1 MGNIGNTSGVAARMT
16 TDEASREKQQVALS
30 SIAAS
35 AGMTL
40 AKFIAALI
48 TGSLGMLSE
57 SIHSLLDLGA
67 AIMTF
72 FAVRISDKPADD
84 EHHYGHS
91 KIESVSAL
99 VETGLLF
106 VAVVWILYEAVH
118 RLIAGDGEVIS
129 HPLAI
134 VVVVASIAID
144 FFRARALN
152 RVAKATNSE
161 ALAADALHFSTDM
174 WSSAAVLVGLGS
186 VALGWQAGDALAAI
200 VVAVFTGIAGWRLG
214 SSTVNALTDTAPE
227 GAAERIGRIVR
238 GIDGV
243 VELERLRVRPSGATL
258 FVDMEIAVAR
268 TRAITD
274 IAQTKKTVLAA
285 VAEAVPEADV
295 ALIAHPRALD
305 DETVHDRVMVI
316 ARDRGLAIH
325 HLTVQDVVRDGGAAR
340 LAVSVDLELDGRMPL
355 AAAHAVAS
363 ALEQEII
370 AELGDDVEV
379 ETHIEPLL
387 LHGLTGIDAPEP
399 ERTEIAAL
407 LAHAASFG
415 LAEDVHNVRARRS
428 DEGLVVNFHCRFSG
442 ETDVETLHDAID
454 DIERRVRAVRPDIR
468 RAIGHAEPLVGR

>member
-1 MGNIGNTSGVAARMT
+1 MDATMEAT
-16 TDEASREKQQVALS
+16 QASREKAKVALS
-30 SIAAS
+30 SIVAS

-40 AKFIAALI
+40 AKFVAALM

-57 SIHSLLDLGA
+57 SVHSLLDLGA

-72 FAVRISDKPADD
+72 FAVRISDKPADE

-91 KIESVSAL
+91 KVESVSAL

-106 VAVVWILYEAVH
+106 VAVVWILYEAFH
-118 RLIAGDGEVIS
+118 RLAAGAGEVIS

-134 VVVVASIAID
+134 AVVVASIIID
-144 FFRARALN
+144 YFRARALS

-161 ALAADALHFSTDM
+161 ALEADALHFSTDM

-186 VALGWQAGDALAAI
+186 VALGWQAGDAVAAI
-200 VVAVFTGIAGWRLG
+200 VVALFTGFAGWRLG
-214 SSTVNALTDTAPE
+214 SRTINALTDAAPE

-238 GIDGV
+238 DVEGV
-243 VELERLRVRPSGATL
+243 VELERLRVRPSGPTL

-274 IAQTKKTVLAA
+274 IAATKKLV
-285 VAEAVPEADV
+285 VARVMEAVPEADV

-305 DETVHDRVMVI
+305 DETVHDRIMVI

-325 HLTVQDVVRDGGAAR
+325 HLTVQDVVRPGQTAR
-340 LAVSVDLELDGRMPL
+340 LAISVDLELDGRLPL
-355 AAAHAVAS
+355 TEAHAVAT

-370 AELGDDVEV
+370 AELGADVEV

-387 LHGLTGIDAPEP
+387 LHGLTGEDVPEP
-399 ERTEIAAL
+399 ERVAIAAML
-407 LAHAASFG
+407 TDAATDG
-415 LAEDVHNVRARRS
+415 LAGDVHNVRARRS
-428 DEGLVVNFHCRFSG
+428 DEGVFVNFHCRFAPD
-442 ETDVETLHDAID
+442 TDVETLHGAID
-454 DIERRVRAVRPDIR
+454 EIERRVRQVRPDIR
-468 RAIGHAEPLVGR
+468 RAIGHAEPVAAPPH